1 MIPFNLIRI
10 GGYVLVVAIIFIMG
24 FRVGKDSVE
33 AKQNRQAQQDLQAAN
48 DRTLQADNK
57 RKHNDEINAQ
67 TVKDYQLNLAV
78 LKELNDKL
86 QTEKSNPRIRTIYIK
101 DKSGNT
107 VCSGDGY
114 VDPEFA
120 RLWNVRL
127 AGEQAGGTGSL
138 PITPA
143 SITVTTPK
151 ATSVRLK

>member
-1 MIPFNLIRI
+1 MIPFNLLRI
-10 GGYVLVVAIIFIMG
+10 GGYVLVVMVIFIAG

-33 AKQNRQAQQDLQAAN
+33 AKANRQAQLDLQAAN
-48 DRTLQADNK
+48 DRTVEADNK

-120 RLWNVRL
+120 RLWNIRL
-127 AGEQAGGTGSL
+127 AGEQTGGAGSV
-138 PITPA
+138 PITPPGVIVPT
-143 SITVTTPK
+143 SK
-151 ATSVRLK
+151 ANSVRLK